1 MQQQWTFQYRGR
13 SIETCDTVGAGMRI
27 GELAEAAG
35 TTTKTLRFYEE
46 QGVLPAA
53 ERTPSGYRDYT
64 PGAVARIDFVHRGQA
79 AGLTLAQIK
88 QILDIRDHGQAPC
101 GHVRDLLDARLA
113 EIDRQITDLLA
124 LRDNVAALRDAAA
137 DPEPDTCS
145 ADEVC
150 RYL

>member
-1 MQQQWTFQYRGR
+1 
-13 SIETCDTVGAGMRI
+13 MRI

-35 TTTKTLRFYEE
+35 TTTKTLRFYED
-46 QGVLPAA
+46 QGLLPPA
-53 ERTPSGYRDYT
+53 ERTPAGYRAYT
-64 PGAVARIDFVHRGQA
+64 PEAVTRLDFVHRGQA

-113 EIDRQITDLLA
+113 DIDRQITDLLA
-124 LRDNVAALRDAAA
+124 LRVNVAALRDAAA